1 MIVSITKDEFIKKG
15 PGRPVF
21 NQNQRFE
28 YLKSIKLIDEVY
40 MSEGDSASEAIRTIK
55 PNYFIKGAEYI
66 NEKQDKSKK
75 IIEEKKLVKKY
86 GGEIKFTLEETFSSS
101 KIINDTNM
109 ILNEKQ
115 RSFLNSIKK
124 KFSYKT
130 ISKSFNDFSKLNVLV
145 IGEIIID
152 KYCFGNALGKS
163 GKEPYLVF
171 NEKFTENY
179 LGGSAYVA
187 RNVSPFVKKINVI
200 SPFGFENKNINFLKE
215 QKNKNITFNLTKPY
229 KGYSSII
236 KKRFVDRI
244 SNYKLFGS
252 YIVPEV
258 NSLKKSETIIKK
270 ISKISRKSDMV
281 ICCDYGHN
289 FLNDKI
295 INSIKKIE
303 KKNFCKRSN
312 KFF

>member
-1 MIVSITKDEFIKKG
+1 M
-15 PGRPVF
+15 
-21 NQNQRFE
+21 
-28 YLKSIKLIDEVY
+28 
-40 MSEGDSASEAIRTIK
+40 
-55 PNYFIKGAEYI
+55 
-66 NEKQDKSKK
+66 
-75 IIEEKKLVKKY
+75 VKKY

-258 NSLKKSETIIKK
+258 NSLKNLKP
-270 ISKISRKSDMV
+270 
-281 ICCDYGHN
+281 
-289 FLNDKI
+289 
-295 INSIKKIE
+295 
-303 KKNFCKRSN
+303 
-312 KFF
+312 